1 MPTEVPATETDGTAT
16 VTDSATD
23 NATPPA
29 DNAAQPDGTD
39 ALGDAG
45 KRALDA
51 MKGKWHTERDQ
62 RRALE
67 ARIAELEAP
76 KTDDGAAPDV
86 EAIRAA
92 AVREATSAA
101 NARVVRAEIKAA
113 AAGKVVNP
121 ELAMKLLDTSGFEVN
136 EDGSVD
142 ADEIS
147 DAITALLTEHPYLA
161 ATAQGGTRFQD
172 TGDGGA
178 RKANA
183 GPIQLTRA
191 DIAGMSPEQI
201 VAAKAAGQMANLL
214 SGK

>member
-1 MPTEVPATETDGTAT
+1 MSEVPATETDETPN
-16 VTDSATD
+16 DD
-23 NATPPA
+23 ATPPA
-29 DNAAQPDGTD
+29 DDAAQPDGAD

-51 MKGKWHTERDQ
+51 MKGKWHSERDQ

-76 KTDDGAAPDV
+76 KSDDGAAPDAD
-86 EAIRAA
+86 AIRAA
-92 AVREATSAA
+92 AMREADARA
-101 NARVVRAEIKAA
+101 NARIVRAEIKAA

-121 ELAMKLLDTSGFEVN
+121 ELAMKLLDTSRFEVAEN
-136 EDGSVD
+136 GSVD

-147 DAITALLTEHPYLA
+147 DAIGELLTEHPYLA
-161 ATAQGGTRFQD
+161 ATAQGGSRFQD
-172 TGDGGA
+172 TGGGGA

-191 DIAGMSPEQI
+191 DLAGMSAEQI
-201 VAAKAAGQMANLL
+201 VAAKAAGQLTNLL